1 MSGLIFYM
9 GSWGAARL
17 PRATDN
23 HYLAAPN
30 SSCERPA
37 SRADFFAPR
46 RPRVVQRG
54 GTVLAP
60 SGYCED
66 RPVGFHAVRG
76 FVPGLYS
83 ERLVEVAGIAPDW
96 LRVGTDITGQGP
108 FNAAFSLR
116 GSPVP
121 EPSTWAMMLLGFAG
135 LSFAGYRRA
144 RKGGRASA

>member
-1 MSGLIFYM
+1 
-9 GSWGAARL
+9 
-17 PRATDN
+17 
-23 HYLAAPN
+23 
-30 SSCERPA
+30 
-37 SRADFFAPR
+37 
-46 RPRVVQRG
+46 
-54 GTVLAP
+54 
-60 SGYCED
+60 
-66 RPVGFHAVRG
+66 VRG

-83 ERLVEVAGIAPDW
+83 ERVVEVAGIAPDW